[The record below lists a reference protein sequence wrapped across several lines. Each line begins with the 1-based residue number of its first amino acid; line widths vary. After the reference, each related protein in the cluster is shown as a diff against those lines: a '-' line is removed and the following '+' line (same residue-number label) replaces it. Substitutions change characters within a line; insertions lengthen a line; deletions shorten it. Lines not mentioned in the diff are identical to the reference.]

1 MKEIILGIKDY
12 IKDCQHD
19 WLVRQIKKY
28 YFLVESKD
36 ETDGYW
42 YPLHSWKEGNVWH
55 YIRQR
60 RIAKTIK
67 NRRCAG

>member
-12 IKDCQHD
+12 MHDCRHD
-19 WLVRQIKKY
+19 K
-28 YFLVESKD
+28 
-36 ETDGYW
+36 GYSNKTPRPE
-42 YPLHSWKEGNVWH
+42 YLNWKEGNVWH

-60 RIAKTIK
+60 RIAKAIK